1 MMMKVPD
8 VIKAIGRGMN
18 PNKAISLLND
28 DMLFELIEL
37 KSFVGKKQ
45 INSVELGLEL
55 LAQKE
60 RLENGLNP

>member
-1 MMMKVPD
+1 
-8 VIKAIGRGMN
+8 MN

-45 INSVELGLEL
+45 INSVELDLEL

-60 RLENGLNP
+60 RLENGLNH